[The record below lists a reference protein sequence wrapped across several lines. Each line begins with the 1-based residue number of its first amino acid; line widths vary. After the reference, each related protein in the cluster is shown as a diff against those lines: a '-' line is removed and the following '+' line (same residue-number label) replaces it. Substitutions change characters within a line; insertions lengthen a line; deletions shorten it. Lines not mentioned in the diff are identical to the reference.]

1 MRSSNPKS
9 MKTIQ
14 AGLRISYYDGIQHEN
29 FEVVEPSARELGRD
43 IIDASLESLQ
53 LVFPSRTSM
62 EPVTFDL
69 IQETLPVLC
78 TLMENGRMASIACKI
93 LRNHDDPFG
102 TLDESQIVRQ
112 IIDLYIESNGMKE
125 ISKDATRKKS
135 FSSSGK
141 KRMVI

>member
-1 MRSSNPKS
+1 

-43 IIDASLESLQ
+43 IIDASLENLQ
-53 LVFPSRTSM
+53 LLLPSRSNI
-62 EPVTFDL
+62 EPVTFDR

-93 LRNHDDPFG
+93 FRNHADPYG
-102 TLDESQIVRQ
+102 LYESKIVRQ
-112 IIDLYIESNGMKE
+112 VIDGYIQSDGMKE
-125 ISKDATRKKS
+125 INKDETRQNYVASCAFAVLLFQWQKED
-135 FSSSGK
+135 GY
-141 KRMVI
+141 